1 MPTTWNASAP
11 RTASCFCITMIVDTA
26 AFDPAGNDDD
36 FRTLLARIDAMR
48 GPKEFIKLAT
58 R

>member
-1 MPTTWNASAP
+1 L
-11 RTASCFCITMIVDTA
+11 IVDTA